1 MRLSVASLRRVVK
14 GDLRIEFVR
23 QDLTSYGGLELLRRY
38 VRRSGVATRLHAAY
52 AEMGGDYGGARLSLL
67 ILSLFYVGARRL
79 EHVRYLA
86 GDPLITRFCGL
97 ARIPSPRTIVH
108 WLKQFTQSALAP
120 LVQLNQDLVLETISR
135 LQLPRLTID
144 VDGTVVCTGATV
156 AWPFRGFNPHHRKVL
171 SYYPLLAHLA
181 QTGHILRLKNRPGN
195 VHDSKQAV
203 AFLRELIDDLR
214 ARLGR
219 RVPLE
224 FRMDAAFCQPAIFRL
239 LAARG
244 CAYAIKIGFWH
255 WLPLKQLAAER
266 QRWLPVAPNVTGF
279 FHDLDIPQWQ
289 LRLRVMIYRKH
300 VQHETRKNFQLD
312 LFTPDDGHF
321 EYAAVATNL
330 ALDLPALYAFICGRG
345 AQEKTLAELKGE
357 FALDVVPTNHYGANS
372 AWQQLSILAHNV
384 ARSFQLDTVPLAKP
398 RSRKRTYAYL
408 LRNLRTLRFLFIARA
423 GRLTRIGGR
432 NVLRLSHNPAT
443 KHLYD
448 KLSAALAA

>member
-14 GDLRIEFVR
+14 GDLRIEFVQ

-38 VRRSGVATRLHAAY
+38 VRRMGLATRLRAAY

-79 EHVRYLA
+79 EHLRYLA

-97 ARIPSPRTIVH
+97 ARVPSPRTVVN
-108 WLKQFTQSALAP
+108 WLKQFTQTTLAP
-120 LVQLNQDLVLETISR
+120 LVQLNQDLVLDTITR

-156 AWPFRGFNPHHRKVL
+156 AWAFRGFNPHHRKVL

-224 FRMDAAFCQPAIFRL
+224 FRMDAAFCQPAIFRPGGPRLCLRHQGRL
-239 LAARG
+239 LA
-244 CAYAIKIGFWH
+244 
-255 WLPLKQLAAER
+255 LAAT
-266 QRWLPVAPNVTGF
+266 QATG
-279 FHDLDIPQWQ
+279 
-289 LRLRVMIYRKH
+289 R
-300 VQHETRKNFQLD
+300 
-312 LFTPDDGHF
+312 
-321 EYAAVATNL
+321 
-330 ALDLPALYAFICGRG
+330 
-345 AQEKTLAELKGE
+345 
-357 FALDVVPTNHYGANS
+357 
-372 AWQQLSILAHNV
+372 
-384 ARSFQLDTVPLAKP
+384 
-398 RSRKRTYAYL
+398 
-408 LRNLRTLRFLFIARA
+408 RA
-423 GRLTRIGGR
+423 
-432 NVLRLSHNPAT
+432 
-443 KHLYD
+443 
-448 KLSAALAA
+448 AALAAGGTERDGVLPRARHPAVGAAAARDDLSHARPAREPQELPTRPVHAR